1 MSARR
6 HIPAQE
12 DTELDMT
19 PMLDI
24 VFIMLLFFIVTTS
37 SVRES
42 GVKVNTPQ
50 AATAA
55 NQQNANVFIAIT
67 ASGEVWIDGRPVDPR
82 SVRAIVARLHADS
95 PEGSVIIQSD
105 AAAATGTLVDVMD
118 QVRQAGRGKVA
129 LPAQPTAGVCR
140 RRWRSPQ
147 RRPGA
152 PGPSHPP
159 ACRWPPQSPTE

>member
-24 VFIMLLFFIVTTS
+24 VFIMLIFFIVTTS
-37 SVRES
+37 FVKES
-42 GVKVNTPQ
+42 GVTVNTPT

-55 NQQNANVFIAIT
+55 NQQNANIFIAIT
-67 ASGEVWIDGRPVDPR
+67 ASGEVWIDRRPVDPR
-82 SVRAIVARLHADS
+82 SVRAIVARLHADN

-105 AAAATGTLVDVMD
+105 SEAATGTLVDVMD
-118 QVRQAGRGKVA
+118 QVR
-129 LPAQPTAGVCR
+129 LAGVEGIAIAADKR
-140 RRWRSPQ
+140 
-147 RRPGA
+147 A
-152 PGPSHPP
+152 P
-159 ACRWPPQSPTE
+159 